1 MALIY
6 LLHLHKSAFLSAS
19 ARTHTHTLSLFLQ
32 FDQLFTATCI
42 LKQHTRYTFW
52 SPPPQICLMPSY
64 SQSYGLWLLSVHF
77 TLVGRQCSRGV
88 TNETHSSSIPLFFFL
103 TWSHIH
109 HRGLCWC
116 PKPRSKCG
124 NGWDLSP
131 DTLGSSRFTTVHWSY
146 PVATVAREGGWL
158 AGLQRGPNEYLWPYV
173 WLSGFSMSECA
184 YHLKGK
190 YTSSWYTNT
199 H

>member
-1 MALIY
+1 MYLKTTHALYVLI
-6 LLHLHKSAFLSAS
+6 
-19 ARTHTHTLSLFLQ
+19 
-32 FDQLFTATCI
+32 
-42 LKQHTRYTFW
+42 
-52 SPPPQICLMPSY
+52 PPQICLMPSY